1 MTIVEDSEIYL
12 KDIQMPEY
20 YLNNQRNILR
30 NIQRNFELATRARK
44 EGLDVSDR
52 VESKIAYDLADRV
65 AKMHNIDIANR
76 LRVLLA
82 QTTKEKATLKIAEE
96 IVLGEYGTGDLRTR
110 LDNAVRVSLAVVT
123 EGVTVAP
130 LQGISDVQIK
140 NNMDGS
146 KYLSISFAG
155 PIRSAG
161 GTEAALT
168 MLIADHVRKVVQLDK
183 YVANSYD
190 DEIGRFLEEL
200 RIYER
205 EVGNFQF
212 KVLDE
217 DVIRCITNLPVEL
230 DGVDTD
236 PVEVVGHRNMKRIST
251 DRVRGGALRVMND
264 GLIGRSRK
272 LLKIVE
278 LLGLDGW
285 CWLGN
290 LKGAIQAGNED
301 AVNHRMSEV
310 ITGRPVLSMTKKI
323 GGFRLRYGRCY
334 NTGFATVGIHPA
346 IPILLNH
353 AIVVGTQIKMDVPGK
368 ASTIA
373 LVDVIEAPIVR
384 LNDGSVLQVS
394 SSEQAKKI
402 RSRVEKILYLGD
414 ILISYGD
421 FLENNAQLLP
431 ASYVEEIWALE
442 LQSKLRSIHPSSINN
457 ESIHER
463 LIHLSREPFTV
474 LPTVEEAFDI
484 SKRLGIPLHPR
495 YSFFWDSVTI
505 DEVIFLNEKLEES
518 QVSIDYT
525 TLHLRNDDPR
535 LKDILE
541 RLGVGHSIKNEVIV
555 INDLEQI
562 YSLKN
567 LLFFETKK
575 TKNQISSIRSN
586 MGETKNAIE
595 FLSKISS
602 VPLMPKFASSVA
614 VRVGRPEKAAERKMK
629 PPVHVLFPV
638 GSKGGA
644 TRDLLKALKDQS
656 FYAEIANRFCNNCK
670 LPSTGIHCSMCGVDT
685 PIRNLCIVCR
695 EEITGNPNRMR
706 CRRCGKDCRTY
717 SPVSYPL
724 KAIIE
729 KAQQKLGI
737 KVSEPLKGVKML
749 MSKDKAAEPLEKGI
763 LRKKHSIYTFK
774 DGTIR
779 FDATNEPLTHFK
791 PKWITADIEKLRD
804 LGYTRDYLGHELISS
819 NQLVEL
825 LMQDVVIPVDCAKHL
840 LNVAKF
846 VDEELVKIYHL
857 EPCYNAS
864 SIDDLIGQLIVGL
877 APHTSV
883 GIVGRIIGFTNSQVC
898 LASPVWH
905 SAKRRDCDGDA
916 DSIMLLMDAFLNFS
930 YDFLPDKIGGL
941 MDAPLLIQ
949 PTVLPYEV
957 QRQAHNL
964 DISQTYPLEFY
975 EATWKQG
982 KAGDFVSKIE
992 TVKNRIGKE
1001 NQFFDYLFTHI
1012 TDYLTTSISRSAY
1025 STLGTMDEKL
1035 EMQIATAKLINA
1047 VDTDEVV
1054 SMVLTTHIL
1063 PDIMGN
1069 MRSYSSQGFRCSY
1082 CGERYRRVPLIG
1094 RCIRCGNALLQT
1106 VTRGSVEKYMS
1117 IATNMCNQ
1125 FKMNDYLQSRVES
1138 LMMELKLTF
1147 KEEKKEQS
1155 TLMEFMD

>member
-30 NIQRNFELATRARK
+30 NIQCNFELATRARK

-236 PVEVVGHRNMKRIST
+236 PVEVIGHRNMKRIST

-457 ESIHER
+457 ESIHQR
-463 LIHLSREPFTV
+463 LIQLSREPFAV
-474 LPTVEEAFDI
+474 LPTVGEAFDI

-595 FLSKISS
+595 FLSKISN
-602 VPLMPKFASSVA
+602 VPLMPKFASSIA

-670 LPSTGIHCSMCGVDT
+670 LPSTGIHCSTCGVDT
-685 PIRNLCIVCR
+685 PIQNLCIVCR

-724 KAIIE
+724 KAVIE

>member
-30 NIQRNFELATRARK
+30 NIQCNFELATRARK

-96 IVLGEYGTGDLRTR
+96 IALGEDGTGDLRTR

-190 DEIGRFLEEL
+190 DEVGRFLEEL

-236 PVEVVGHRNMKRIST
+236 PVEVIGHRNMKRIST

-290 LKGAIQAGNED
+290 LKGAIQTGNED

-334 NTGFATVGIHPA
+334 NTGFATVGIHPT

-442 LQSKLRSIHPSSINN
+442 LQSKLRSIHQSSINN

-463 LIHLSREPFTV
+463 LIQLSREPFIV

-575 TKNQISSIRSN
+575 TKNQISSIWSN
-586 MGETKNAIE
+586 IGETKNAIE

-602 VPLMPKFASSVA
+602 VPLMPKFASSIA

-695 EEITGNPNRMR
+695 EEITENPNRMR

-724 KAIIE
+724 KAVIE

-1001 NQFFDYLFTHI
+1001 NQFFDYLFTHT
-1012 TDYLTTSISRSAY
+1012 TDYLTTSIPRSAY

-1069 MRSYSSQGFRCSY
+1069 MRSYSSQAFRCSH

-1106 VTRGSVEKYMS
+1106 VTRGSVEKYMG
-1117 IATNMCNQ
+1117 IATNMRNQ

-1138 LMMELKLTF
+1138 LMTELKLTF